1 MHLYA
6 MGHVSA
12 SSSDAHT
19 KLTITRRQG
28 LHDPHA
34 WEQSG
39 RLDPATCSVSSFPC
53 ALQPA
58 VNLVGDLAGVPL
70 VREEEDTPEG
80 GWPMLL
86 AVASAGAR
94 RTTMARRRRK
104 EEGPI
109 MSSLLKAGVWLGG
122 FIEEVGN

>member
-1 MHLYA
+1 

-12 SSSDAHT
+12 SSNDAHT

-53 ALQPA
+53 ALPAA

-70 VREEEDTPEG
+70 VREEDTPEG
-80 GWPMLL
+80 DWPMLL

-94 RTTMARRRRK
+94 RTTMARRRMK
-104 EEGPI
+104 EEGP

>member
-1 MHLYA
+1 

-53 ALQPA
+53 ALPA
-58 VNLVGDLAGVPL
+58 VVNLVGDVAGVPL
-70 VREEEDTPEG
+70 VREEEEDTPEG

-94 RTTMARRRRK
+94 RPTMARRRRK
-104 EEGPI
+104 EEGS
-109 MSSLLKAGVWLGG
+109 MSSSWRQAYGLADL
-122 FIEEVGN
+122 